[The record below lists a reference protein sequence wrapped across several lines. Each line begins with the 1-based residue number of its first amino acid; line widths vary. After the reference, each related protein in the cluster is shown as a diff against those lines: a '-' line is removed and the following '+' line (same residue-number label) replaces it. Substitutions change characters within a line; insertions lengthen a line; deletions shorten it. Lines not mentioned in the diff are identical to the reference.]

1 MSSDCENIG
10 SISTSSAVAAAINIS
25 SSDPALIVTEPSTG
39 NFNLDF
45 NAELSKIPFLSIDYV
60 AGENISA
67 LKAIYVKASDGK
79 AYVGKSNGTE
89 PESLVIGIAI
99 NTAVTND
106 PVSVILLGILEDLSW
121 SWAAN
126 ELLFLNTLGSITDIA
141 PTLPTDIYAVVLGKA
156 LTSTKIM
163 VSIDSP
169 ITL

>member
-10 SISTSSAVAAAINIS
+10 SISSSAAIAGSINIS
-25 SSDPALIVTEPSTG
+25 SSDPALVVTEPSQG

-45 NAELSKIPFLSIDYV
+45 NAELSKIPYLRIEYS

-67 LKAIYVKASDGK
+67 LKAVYVKASDGK
-79 AYVGKSNGTE
+79 AYVGKSNGTVAE
-89 PESLVIGIAI
+89 GLVIGLAL
-99 NTAVTND
+99 NAAVTND
-106 PVSVILLGILEDLSW
+106 PVDVILLGVLEDLSW
-121 SWAAN
+121 SWSAN
-126 ELLFLNTLGSITDIA
+126 ELLFLSTSGSITSIA
-141 PTLPTDIYAVVLGKA
+141 PSLPTDTYSVVLGKA